1 MIGTIIVGGSLALAV
16 LFAAAWLLR
25 PGWRR
30 AIEAPK
36 HSFAARV
43 REFDRACRSPDEH
56 DTARLHE

>member
-1 MIGTIIVGGSLALAV
+1 MIATIIVGGSIALAV
-16 LFAAAWLLR
+16 VFFAVWMFR

-43 REFDRACRSPDEH
+43 RQYDRGYVDDHGNGRSEAP
-56 DTARLHE
+56 